1 LASLTFFPRSAW
13 TGKTPLA
20 AGPSSED
27 WSVLMLKARTML
39 ISGERDATDAFIHAA
54 APSLLTPVS
63 RYACETRLP
72 LPRPA
77 GTVIFDNV
85 EALDPEQ
92 QEALI
97 RWMDEGHPAPAQVI
111 AVTSA
116 ALYARVQA
124 GLFLSSLYYRLNAL
138 YVEVGGV

>member
-1 LASLTFFPRSAW
+1 MASLTFFPRSAW

-20 AGPSSED
+20 SGPASED

-39 ISGERDATDAFIHAA
+39 ISGEREATDAFIHAA
-54 APSLLTPVS
+54 VPSLLTPVC

-72 LPRPA
+72 LPYPA

-92 QEALI
+92 QEELV
-97 RWMDEGHPAPAQVI
+97 RWMDEAQSAPAQMI